1 MSISCTIQKRY
12 SSFVLDVSFEQ
23 GNGVLALLGASG
35 AGKSLTL
42 RSIAG
47 LERPEHGKIIVDDRC
62 LFDASKRICRT
73 PQQRNTGFLFQNYA
87 LFPQMSVA
95 QNLACGLREGTHTER
110 RKALQTMLE
119 RFHLETKEDAY
130 PHQLSGGQKQRVA
143 LARMLLGKPCILLL
157 DEPFSAL
164 DAALRGEMME
174 ELQNNVREF
183 GKTVLFVS
191 HQRDEV
197 YRLSDRTAIVQD
209 GRIDSIGETKVMFES
224 PKTVAAAKLVGFENC
239 FAAQKTGLHQ
249 VFVSALGQTLAVQ
262 DVVPDETAYVC
273 FRAED
278 VWEATRENQT
288 NELIL
293 SDLVICQTPLSFEC
307 RYPCKEGVLLRRFL
321 KDQGSVQNQRLWIH
335 PSHVHPLRASG
346 KTMG

>member
-1 MSISCTIQKRY
+1 MT
-12 SSFVLDVSFEQ
+12 
-23 GNGVLALLGASG
+23 
-35 AGKSLTL
+35 
-42 RSIAG
+42 
-47 LERPEHGKIIVDDRC
+47 
-62 LFDASKRICRT
+62 
-73 PQQRNTGFLFQNYA
+73 
-87 LFPQMSVA
+87 VA
-95 QNLACGLREGTHTER
+95 QNLACGLREGNAHRTPKSNPNHAGTLSSGNES
-110 RKALQTMLE
+110 
-119 RFHLETKEDAY
+119 HAY

-174 ELQNNVREF
+174 ELQNSVQEF

-209 GRIDSIGETKVMFES
+209 GRIDSIGETKAMFES

-239 FAAQKTGLHQ
+239 FAAQKTGPHQ

-262 DVVPDETAYVC
+262 DAVPDETAYVC

-288 NELIL
+288 NELL
-293 SDLVICQTPLSFEC
+293 LTDPMICQTPLSFEC
-307 RYPCKEGVLLRRFL
+307 RYPCKEGVLLRRLL

-346 KTMG
+346 KNDGLISVKRFCFTGNASFSGKNGE